1 MNTTAD
7 PSADFGLQGGAYMT
21 RRELVD
27 TAPRPEEMVAQMG
40 IEVGDVIQDTED
52 GVCHVVTDF
61 SNYGEHGSILL
72 DSPTASNV
80 DELEEGGISATLT
93 DYYAKWRRG
102 TLIQRAHWE
111 NWPTT
116 VTGAG
121 SH

>member
-1 MNTTAD
+1 MLAVVGEVGNDVAD
-7 PSADFGLQGGAYMT
+7 PILRVLDDIPDLNPHLRDHLLGAWGG
-21 RRELVD
+21 
-27 TAPRPEEMVAQMG
+27 
-40 IEVGDVIQDTED
+40 
-52 GVCHVVTDF
+52 
-61 SNYGEHGSILL
+61 
-72 DSPTASNV
+72 V

>member
-7 PSADFGLQGGAYMT
+7 TTPDYGLQGDTYLT

-27 TAPRPEEMVAQMG
+27 TAPRPETMVDQMG

-52 GVCHVVTDF
+52 GICHVVTDVDT
-61 SNYGEHGSILL
+61 SGKYGSLLL
-72 DSPTASNV
+72 DSPTASTAA
-80 DELEEGGISATLT
+80 ELEKGGISTTVT
-93 DYYAKWRRG
+93 DYYAKWQRG

-111 NWPTT
+111 GWPAT

-121 SH
+121 NH